1 MPNVE
6 KFNQTACEK
15 FRARLISMKK
25 YEVMKMSRNER
36 PPDIDDK
43 PRIGR
48 YVKMIS
54 NMIHRNLVL
63 ESEEEKLT
71 ATYGWILGF
80 LEHHADEEIC
90 QRDLEEKF
98 CLRRATIS
106 KTLMAME
113 QKGLVDRVSV
123 PHDARLKRIVITE
136 KGVRL
141 NRQIIDQLEDIELR
155 MAEGVPPE
163 KLEIFF
169 EVAEQIKHNLSKGEE
184 KDI

>member
-1 MPNVE
+1 
-6 KFNQTACEK
+6 
-15 FRARLISMKK
+15 
-25 YEVMKMSRNER
+25 MSRSER
-36 PPDIDDK
+36 PPDNDDK

-54 NMIHRNLVL
+54 NMMHRNLVL

-113 QKGLVDRVSV
+113 QKGLVERVPV
-123 PHDARLKRIVITE
+123 PRDARLKRIVITE
-136 KGVRL
+136 KGKRL
-141 NRQIIDQLEDIELR
+141 NHGMISQFEEIER
-155 MAEGVPPE
+155 KMTEGVPPE
-163 KLEIFF
+163 KLAVFF
-169 EVAEQIKHNLSKGEE
+169 EVAEQIKNNLSKGEE

>member
-1 MPNVE
+1 MGDFP
-6 KFNQTACEK
+6 TDHDG
-15 FRARLISMKK
+15 M
-25 YEVMKMSRNER
+25 
-36 PPDIDDK
+36 K
-43 PRIGR
+43 PRVGAE
-48 YVKMIS
+48 VKMIA
-54 NMIHRNLVL
+54 NMIHRSLVL

-80 LEHHADEEIC
+80 LERNADAVIY
-90 QRDLEEKF
+90 QRDLEERF

-136 KGVRL
+136 KGIRL
-141 NRQIIDQLEDIELR
+141 NRAIIEQLEKIELK
-155 MAEGVPPE
+155 MTEGVPPE

-169 EVAEQIKHNLSKGEE
+169 EVAGQIKRNLSKGEE